1 MNETVEFSIKT
12 TNCAMQYKYK
22 ELWKQYK
29 PTKANFG
36 YASAEMGIRPSI
48 KPFSNE
54 DSSFIYMIIHPCF

>member
-1 MNETVEFSIKT
+1 
-12 TNCAMQYKYK
+12 MQYKYK

-54 DSSFIYMIIHPCF
+54 DSSFIYMIIHSCF